1 MNRSRPET
9 SRAARCAAVTRRAG
23 NAALA
28 TALLGFAS
36 CVGPGGGASDRSE
49 RFKNAYPAPD
59 DTGRRASLGYI
70 ARRAWLQITSRA
82 VEPDEPRVLA
92 LDLDEMSRMPL
103 AVAWLGHSTLL
114 VRAGAQ
120 WILTDPTLYGHVGP
134 APGFGPRRLIAFPM
148 TREALPRIDVVLIS
162 HDHYDHLDLRTL
174 RWLARQAGGPPHF
187 LAGAGLGAWFAAKGL
202 PPAQEFH
209 WWQTTRIGDAGFTF
223 VPAQHSSGRSLWSR
237 NSTLWG
243 GWVIERA
250 ERRVYF
256 AGDTAYVPQ
265 LFADLR
271 ERFGRFDLA
280 ALPIGAFQPRD
291 LMRHEHTDPEEAM
304 QAHSELGARRSIALH
319 WGTFQLGDET
329 AAVTVAELKRAAA
342 ARGIRNFTTVEPG
355 RVIDVTVSAAPGT
368 VRGDR
373 HDSGQPSFCDGRGY
387 RRERHVPG
395 WRQER
400 DAHRHHGVSGADCQ
414 HAGPLERVRSEGSL
428 QAERPQ

>member
-1 MNRSRPET
+1 MKQSRPET
-9 SRAARCAAVTRRAG
+9 SRRACCAAVTRRAG

-28 TALLGFAS
+28 TVLLGFTS
-36 CVGPGGGASDRSE
+36 CLAPGGGASERSE
-49 RFKNAYPAPD
+49 RFANAYPAPE

-92 LDLDEMSRMPL
+92 LDVDEMSRMPL

-114 VRAGAQ
+114 VRVGAQ
-120 WILTDPTLYGHVGP
+120 WILTDPTFFGHVGP
-134 APGFGPRRLIAFPM
+134 APGFGPRRLIAFPLP
-148 TREALPRIDVVLIS
+148 REALPRIDVVLIS

-174 RWLARQAGGPPHF
+174 HWLARQAGGPPHF
-187 LAGAGLGAWFAAKGL
+187 LVGAGLGAWFAASGL
-202 PPAQEFH
+202 PPAQEFR
-209 WWQTTRIGDAGFTF
+209 WWQTTQFRDAGFTF

-243 GWVIERA
+243 GWVIERTG
-250 ERRVYF
+250 RRVYF

-271 ERFGRFDLA
+271 QRFGRFDLA

-304 QAHSELGARRSIALH
+304 QAHRELGARRSFGIH

-329 AAVTVAELKRAAA
+329 AAATVAELKRAAA
-342 ARGIRNFTTVEPG
+342 ARGIHNFTTVEPG
-355 RVIDVTVSAAPGT
+355 RLIEVPVPAAPAAAREDGL
-368 VRGDR
+368 RDR
-373 HDSGQPSFCDGRGY
+373 TESHPE
-387 RRERHVPG
+387 RRPE
-395 WRQER
+395 
-400 DAHRHHGVSGADCQ
+400 
-414 HAGPLERVRSEGSL
+414 
-428 QAERPQ
+428 